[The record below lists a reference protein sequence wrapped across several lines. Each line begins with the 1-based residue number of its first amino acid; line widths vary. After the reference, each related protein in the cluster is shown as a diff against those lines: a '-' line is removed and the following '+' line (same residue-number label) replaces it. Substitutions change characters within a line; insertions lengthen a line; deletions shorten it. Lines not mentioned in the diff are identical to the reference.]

1 MIPRAGRRSI
11 EQPIGRPAAR
21 AISRPIARLAK
32 PLAAAIQSGHPWV
45 YDRAL
50 PRLPPV
56 SAGDVVALVDD
67 SGAIACAFADPGSP
81 IRARVL
87 DLDSDAVIDDAW
99 VRGRVRDA
107 VAARL
112 ADPMLTGATGLRL
125 VHGENDFCPGL
136 VIDLY
141 GAVAVV
147 VVDGTGADG
156 FWRPHLA
163 AVLDGVHDA
172 GVALDGAWLRP
183 VRGSGEGKG
192 EVLTGEVP
200 ELVEIEEHGAH
211 FAVDVRRGQKTGFF
225 LDQRANRQVVRAH
238 AGGLDVLNLFSYTG
252 GFSVHA
258 ALGGARRV
266 TSVDIA
272 APAIAAAQDNF
283 RRSGLVPADHGFH
296 AVDAF
301 EFLTRAAAD
310 GRRWDLVIVD
320 PPSFAPS
327 EKARGKAL
335 PAYTRLAGQ
344 GLAVTA
350 PGGLFALASCS
361 SHVTEVDLLGCLAD
375 AAGRAGRRVRARHI
389 LGAASDH
396 PVLPGFP
403 EGRYLKFF
411 LCDVA

>member
-1 MIPRAGRRSI
+1 VTARGGRRSI
-11 EQPIGRPAAR
+11 GQPVGRPV
-21 AISRPIARLAK
+21 ARLAK
-32 PLAAAIQSGHPWV
+32 PLAAAIRGGHPWV

-56 SAGDVVALVDD
+56 SSGEVVTLVDD
-67 SGAIACAFADPGSP
+67 SGAIACAVADPGSP
-81 IRARVL
+81 NRARVL
-87 DLDSDAVIDDAW
+87 DLDPDAVIDGAW
-99 VRGRVRDA
+99 VRGRVRAA

-112 ADPMLTGATGLRL
+112 GDPTLTGATGLRL

-136 VIDLY
+136 VVDLY
-141 GAVAVV
+141 GGVAVV
-147 VVDGTGADG
+147 VVDGAGADG
-156 FWRPHLA
+156 FWRPALA
-163 AVLDGVHDA
+163 AVLDGLREG
-172 GVALDGAWLRP
+172 GVDLTSAWLRP

-192 EVLTGEVP
+192 EVLVGAVP
-200 ELVEIEEHGAH
+200 ELVEIEEHGAR

-238 AGGLDVLNLFSYTG
+238 AAGLDVLNLFSYTG

-283 RRSGLVPADHGFH
+283 QRSGVAPAAHGFH

-301 EFLTRAAAD
+301 EFLTRAAAE

-327 EKARGKAL
+327 EKARGKAM

-350 PGGLFALASCS
+350 PGGLFCLASCS

-375 AAGRAGRRVRARHI
+375 AAGKAGRRVRARMI

-411 LCDVA
+411 LCDAG

>member
-1 MIPRAGRRSI
+1 
-11 EQPIGRPAAR
+11 
-21 AISRPIARLAK
+21 
-32 PLAAAIQSGHPWV
+32 
-45 YDRAL
+45 
-50 PRLPPV
+50 
-56 SAGDVVALVDD
+56 
-67 SGAIACAFADPGSP
+67 
-81 IRARVL
+81 
-87 DLDSDAVIDDAW
+87 
-99 VRGRVRDA
+99 
-107 VAARL
+107 
-112 ADPMLTGATGLRL
+112 
-125 VHGENDFCPGL
+125 
-136 VIDLY
+136 
-141 GAVAVV
+141 
-147 VVDGTGADG
+147 
-156 FWRPHLA
+156 
-163 AVLDGVHDA
+163 
-172 GVALDGAWLRP
+172 
-183 VRGSGEGKG
+183 
-192 EVLTGEVP
+192 
-200 ELVEIEEHGAH
+200 
-211 FAVDVRRGQKTGFF
+211 
-225 LDQRANRQVVRAH
+225 
-238 AGGLDVLNLFSYTG
+238 VLNLFSYTG

-283 RRSGLVPADHGFH
+283 RRSGIAPAEHGFH

-301 EFLTRAAAD
+301 DFLARAAAD

-361 SHVTEVDLLGCLAD
+361 SHVTELDLLGCLAS